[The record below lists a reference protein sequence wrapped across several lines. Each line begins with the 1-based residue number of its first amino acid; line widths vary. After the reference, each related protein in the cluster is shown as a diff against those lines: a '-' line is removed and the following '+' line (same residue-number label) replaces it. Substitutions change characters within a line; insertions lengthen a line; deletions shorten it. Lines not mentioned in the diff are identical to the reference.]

1 MRFMHD
7 IVNFNNQQE
16 VIKITAKNIVIYTQT
31 DCSAC
36 INMKN
41 FLSEKGLEFEEKNIN
56 DDESAY
62 KELIEKYNSRSTPTT
77 IIDGEVVIGF
87 DKDKLLSL
95 I

>member
-1 MRFMHD
+1 M
-7 IVNFNNQQE
+7 
-16 VIKITAKNIVIYTQT
+16 IKITEKNIIIYTQT

-36 INMKN
+36 GNMKK
-41 FLSEKGLEFEEKNIN
+41 FLSEKGLEFKEKNIN